1 MLQCLMTQCIKGV
14 RKELGAKIVDK
25 SLVEKMIR
33 NCLYQYQHTVD
44 SVPLSKKDYEEMYEQ
59 IMEIYG
65 REQTDI
71 NEIIQDVVYEYLT
84 K

>member
-1 MLQCLMTQCIKGV
+1 MTQCIKGV
-14 RKELGAKIVDK
+14 RKELGVKIVDK

-59 IMEIYG
+59 IMEIYK

-84 K
+84 Q